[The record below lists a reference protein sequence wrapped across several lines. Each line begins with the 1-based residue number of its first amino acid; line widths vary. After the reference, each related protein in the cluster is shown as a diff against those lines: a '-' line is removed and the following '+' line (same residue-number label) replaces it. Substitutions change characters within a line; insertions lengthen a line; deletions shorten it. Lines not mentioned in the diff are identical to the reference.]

1 MAQVTVSLNGWRY
14 DIACDDGQEEHLTR
28 LASYVD
34 KRVTELVASVGQVGE
49 ARLLVMASLLVADE
63 LADAYS
69 RLDALRD
76 NPAAGTDPAESER
89 VRAASEAAAAE
100 IESLARRVEDVA
112 DRLKA
117 T

>member
-1 MAQVTVSLNGWRY
+1 VAQVTVSLNGRRY

-28 LASYVD
+28 LAGYVD

-63 LADAYS
+63 LADTYAK
-69 RLDALRD
+69 LDALRGD
-76 NPAAGTDPAESER
+76 PAAGAGSEGQR
-89 VRAASEAAAAE
+89 EADDAAAAE
-100 IESLARRVEDVA
+100 IEALARRVEDVA
-112 DRLKA
+112 DHLKA

>member
-1 MAQVTVSLNGWRY
+1 MAQVTVSLNGRRY

-28 LASYVD
+28 LAGYVD

-63 LADAYS
+63 LADTYAK
-69 RLDALRD
+69 LDALR
-76 NPAAGTDPAESER
+76 ADP
-89 VRAASEAAAAE
+89 AAAAGAADEAAVAE
-100 IESLARRVEDVA
+100 IEALARRVEDVA